1 MKKLIILATL
11 TLICKIQSQAQSA
24 DEQAIK
30 AVLQKETYTAYQHDY
45 TGWQTCWVHDKT
57 VFIGW
62 NNRDGSY
69 SVRQGWNGVDEL
81 VKGWLTNLSD
91 TRRPDFINKNMLIVV
106 EGDLAYA
113 TYDEYSGNEDNSKY
127 TLSKIYKVLRKV
139 NGEWKFVSV
148 CSYWNYDY
156 KFTKAE
162 IQS

>member
-1 MKKLIILATL
+1 MKKLMFIACFAFVAMTTAL
-11 TLICKIQSQAQSA
+11 AQSA
-24 DEQAIK
+24 DQEAIK

-45 TGWQTCWVHDKT
+45 EGWKSCWVHDNT

-69 SVRQGWNGVDEL
+69 SVRQGWDGVNEL
-81 VKGWLTNLSD
+81 VKGWLTNPAD

-106 EGDLAYA
+106 EGSLAYA
-113 TYDEYSGNEDNSKY
+113 TYDEYSGNDDNSKY
-127 TLSKIYKVLRKV
+127 TLSKTFKVLRKV

-156 KFTKAE
+156 KYTKGE
-162 IQS
+162 L